1 MEYNMKNPL
10 ENIKVNKVNVP
21 NVKKDPNLNSMKMKQ
36 NLSVK
41 SSKNFTGK
49 SRGR

>member
-1 MEYNMKNPL
+1 MKNPL
-10 ENIKVNKVNVP
+10 ENIKINKVNPP

-36 NLSVK
+36 NFNVK
-41 SSKNFTGK
+41 GAKNFTGK

>member
-1 MEYNMKNPL
+1 MEYKMKKPL
-10 ENIKVNKVNVP
+10 EDIKVNKVNIP

-36 NLSVK
+36 NFNVK
-41 SSKNFTGK
+41 GAKNFTGK